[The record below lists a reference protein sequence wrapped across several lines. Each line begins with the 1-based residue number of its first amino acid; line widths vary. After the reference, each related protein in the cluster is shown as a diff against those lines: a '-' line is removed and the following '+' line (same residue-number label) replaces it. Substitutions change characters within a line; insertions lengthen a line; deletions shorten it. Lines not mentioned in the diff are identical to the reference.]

1 MSPRSVELAHH
12 HLVNTIFRVAVKE
25 TEPASNDIIL
35 RNGVVQR
42 LVHFVQRVSNGA
54 GVGVEIYLRLAA
66 AQEFPT
72 SVLIFVLMVAL
83 DTSKDAV
90 RWTRV
95 AYRLLELVDIIGCPF
110 AVCDWNV
117 LVGES
122 TGELP
127 NPVLKEIVVYA
138 VDRLYY
144 LTAWA

>member
-1 MSPRSVELAHH
+1 MSPKSVELAHH

-25 TEPASNDIIL
+25 TEPASDDIVIL

-42 LVHFVQRVSNGA
+42 LVHFVQPVSNGA
-54 GVGVEIYLRLAA
+54 GVGVEFHLRLAA

-95 AYRLLELVDIIGCPF
+95 A
-110 AVCDWNV
+110 
-117 LVGES
+117 
-122 TGELP
+122 
-127 NPVLKEIVVYA
+127 
-138 VDRLYY
+138 
-144 LTAWA
+144 